1 MKNRTLLPTERTPE
15 ADTRRVGA
23 TTRRV
28 GFTTRRVEIST
39 RRVEKNSPGLFFD
52 EYGEVE
58 KGADSEG
65 KSLPWAIIKVHI
77 VSLIGKS
84 GISIST
90 FRERFKAGEF
100 GTDGLKIAEFSF
112 AGTRLALHLQQADAQ
127 RTTSGVAS
135 V

>member
-1 MKNRTLLPTERTPE
+1 MPTERTPK

-65 KSLPWAIIKVHI
+65 RTLPLAISKVHI